1 MKSIP
6 SRCFLLPLALV
17 WGTASSI
24 AAELRPLST
33 DRPDTTESPYSVD
46 AGHWQMEMGIAAWT
60 RDGGKI
66 SEFTLGELNLKYG
79 LNASSDVQFV
89 LPFFTRVTDVAEGF
103 GDIEIR
109 VKYNL
114 WGNDEGPDSLAIM
127 PFLKLPTAHGD
138 LGNGDFEGGLII
150 PYGFDG
156 PAGWSFGV
164 MGEVDLASDEDG
176 SGYHAI
182 GLVSATAS
190 HDLTERV
197 GAFWEIVGVFTPESG
212 SEHEAYFNTG
222 VTWAWADHVQLDG
235 GVRIG
240 LTDNSA
246 DFSPFVGLST
256 KF

>member
-1 MKSIP
+1 MKSTSI
-6 SRCFLLPLALV
+6 RCLLLPPALCCV
-17 WGTASSI
+17 TACSP

-46 AGHWQMEMGIAAWT
+46 AGHWQMEMEIASWT
-60 RDGGKI
+60 KDGGKT
-66 SEFTLGELNLKYG
+66 SELTLGELNLKYG
-79 LNASSDVQFV
+79 LNTSTDVQFV

-103 GDIEIR
+103 GDIEVR
-109 VKYNL
+109 LKYNL
-114 WGNDEGPDSLAIM
+114 WGNDEGSDALAIM
-127 PFLKLPTAHGD
+127 PYVKLPTAHGD
-138 LGNGDFEGGLII
+138 LGNGDVEGGLII

-156 PAGWSFGV
+156 PGDWSFGV

-176 SGYHAI
+176 AGYHAL

-190 HDLTERV
+190 HDLTQTV
-197 GAFWEIVGVFTPESG
+197 GAFLELVGIFTPESG
-212 SEHEAYFNTG
+212 SDHEAYFNAG
-222 VTWAWADHVQLDG
+222 VTCALADHVQLDG

-246 DFSPFVGLST
+246 DFSPFVGFSR